1 MEISIPF
8 QMYTPRFSVCV
19 FVLSVSFFVL
29 YGRSPVR
36 PYTEISIRLCHRSRL
51 LNKFDGN
58 FTSFQM
64 YTVFLCVLSCLSF
77 FVLHGRD
84 EVRPSAVHIEI
95 RLCHR
100 SLLLISVG
108 APAGHNS
115 FRCITPQGFCVCL
128 SCLSVFFSSCTDG
141 RSPSVRTLDF
151 HQIVPSVTF
160 N

>member
-36 PYTEISIRLCHRSRL
+36 PYIEISIRLCHRSRL

-64 YTVFLCVLSCLSF
+64 YTVFLCVCLVCHFLFCTDGTKS
-77 FVLHGRD
+77 
-84 EVRPSAVHIEI
+84 VRPQYIEI
-95 RLCHR
+95 QIVP
-100 SLLLISVG
+100 SVTALISTAV
-108 APAGHNS
+108 AGHNS
-115 FRCITPQGFCVCL
+115 FRCITPQGFCVCF
-128 SCLSVFFSSCTDG
+128 LSVSFFFLLYG
-141 RSPSVRTLDF
+141 RDEVRPSVHWDF